1 MKKLV
6 ICLSCVWWSATQWGT
21 AYAQAQDNLTL
32 EEAIATGLEKNYAIR
47 IAENEKRV
55 AENTYNIGEAGL
67 LPTLDA
73 QAGQSYSVQDVVQR
87 FRNEPEPV
95 VRNDARSSTASSSL
109 VANYFLNLGSVFTFQ
124 RLGTLS
130 ELSQLEAK
138 VTIENTVASITTA
151 YYRVVLEQQR
161 FEMLE
166 NTLSLSEERL
176 RISKDKYEL
185 GRASKQEYLAAQV
198 DYNTDLTA
206 LINQEE
212 IIANARIQLNELM
225 GSDLDRSLTIQDTIL
240 IKRDLQL
247 EELLNSA
254 NLNNPQLLAAQRQI
268 NVSHLQVRELQAQRL
283 PQLNVFGS
291 YNRQLTEAEAGIF
304 LSNQARGFN
313 YGFTASW
320 SLFNGMVL
328 NRRIQNAR
336 ILENTSELQMGN
348 LGLQLESDMNQ
359 TFTSYRNSLRLLE
372 VAQSNYDVAMENA
385 DIALE
390 RYRLGNTSALEFREA
405 QQNALLAESRL
416 INALYTI
423 KEAEIEL
430 QRLAGT
436 VMSGI

>member
-1 MKKLV
+1 M
-6 ICLSCVWWSATQWGT
+6 WWGLPTH
-21 AYAQAQDNLTL
+21 AQAQDNLTL
-32 EEAIATGLEKNYAIR
+32 EEAISIGLERNYAIR

-55 AENTYNIGEAGL
+55 AQNTYHIGEAGL
-67 LPTLDA
+67 LPTVDA
-73 QAGQSYSVQDVVQR
+73 QAGQNYSVQDVELR
-87 FRNEPEPV
+87 FRNEPEPL
-95 VRNDARSSTASSSL
+95 VRENARSSAASSSIG
-109 VANYFLNLGSVFTFQ
+109 ANYLLNLGSVFTFQ

-138 VTIENTVASITTA
+138 VTIENTVAAITTA
-151 YYRVVLEQQR
+151 YFRVVLEQQR

-185 GRASKQEYLAAQV
+185 GRASKQEFLAAQV

-225 GSDLDRSLTIQDTIL
+225 GSAPDRSLAIQDTIL
-240 IKRDLQL
+240 INRELQL

-254 NLNNPQLLAAQRQI
+254 NLNNPQLMAAQRQI

-283 PQLNVFGS
+283 PQLNLFGS
-291 YNRQLTEAEAGIF
+291 YNRQLTQAEAGIF
-304 LSNQARGFN
+304 LGNRSRGFN
-313 YGFTASW
+313 YGFSASW
-320 SLFNGMVL
+320 NLFNGNVL

-336 ILENTSELQMGN
+336 LLENSSELQMDN
-348 LGLQLESDMNQ
+348 LQLQLESDINQ

-372 VAQSNYDVAMENA
+372 VAQSNYEVAMENA

-390 RYRLGNTSALEFREA
+390 RYKLGNTSALEFREA
-405 QQNALLAESRL
+405 QQNALAAESRL
-416 INALYTI
+416 INALFTI
-423 KEAEIEL
+423 KEAEVEL

-436 VMSGI
+436 VMSEI